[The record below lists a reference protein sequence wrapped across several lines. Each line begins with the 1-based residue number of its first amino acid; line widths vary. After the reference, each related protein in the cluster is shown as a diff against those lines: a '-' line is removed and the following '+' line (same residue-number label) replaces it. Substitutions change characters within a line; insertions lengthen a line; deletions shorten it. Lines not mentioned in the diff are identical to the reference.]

1 MKDSE
6 SWNYLVW
13 SLDLDNGDFSRQRIV
28 LDEEEQAL
36 ILAHVHG
43 SKDLIHIYAGYPK
56 IKYVIN
62 QTFDSA
68 E

>member
-1 MKDSE
+1 MVTFHAS
-6 SWNYLVW
+6 
-13 SLDLDNGDFSRQRIV
+13 V
-28 LDEEEQAL
+28 LDEEGQAL
-36 ILAHVHG
+36 ILVLIMAQVHG